1 MSMSELMLISSPEL
15 TLMASEYD
23 DCVCEFI
30 TITLLSLSVLLVLA
44 FVAFI
49 FSFFFLMLD
58 ETFDDMG
65 DIVINIHDNQKTL
78 LENLT
83 VRNIKEHEKGK

>member
-1 MSMSELMLISSPEL
+1 MSMSELMLISSSEL

-30 TITLLSLSVLLVLA
+30 TITLLSLSVLFVLA

-49 FSFFFLMLD
+49 FSFFFFARFSVDVDLPVSND
-58 ETFDDMG
+58 F
-65 DIVINIHDNQKTL
+65 L
-78 LENLT
+78 LS
-83 VRNIKEHEKGK
+83 R